1 MKGKR
6 LGGYLKPWEAS
17 RYLGI
22 PVAEIYQML
31 QSDELPGVQIDGQ
44 WRVSLDK
51 LEGWLD
57 EDVSR
62 EDLKQ
67 LAEHLKG
74 ADPKKIKQLL
84 RQVDSPSDNS

>member
-1 MKGKR
+1 MKGRR

-22 PVAEIYQML
+22 PFEEIYQLL

-44 WRVSLDK
+44 WRVSLEK
-51 LEGWLD
+51 LEEWLD
-57 EDVSR
+57 EDVSQK
-62 EDLKQ
+62 ELKH
-67 LAEHLKG
+67 LAGHLKG

-84 RQVDSPSDNS
+84 QQVDSPSDNS